1 MVGQMVGLK
10 GGSADNQT
18 GEWTDGR
25 MDEQMDVWTLAVVR
39 PWRSDR
45 DAPIASLWI
54 GGRSRSRR
62 ASLQTVR
69 RGAGR
74 RAGTGPRPPFMSFK
88 RSRLR
93 QWYLG
98 KVSTCLEFTQR
109 YCHAVLLQPMNSG
122 YLRLFDK
129 MINYL
134 SCSIQWQYTV
144 WWLSWFLLI
153 SLTLLWIN
161 IGWINLTESK

>member
-1 MVGQMVGLK
+1 MVVGLK

-18 GEWTDGR
+18 GDCVSRWTCGRTDGR
-25 MDEQMDVWTLAVVR
+25 VDAGSSAIVTLRSWRCDRVTLDSR
-39 PWRSDR
+39 PLSVTTGV
-45 DAPIASLWI
+45 APNGAT
-54 GGRSRSRR
+54 RSRTPSGNRTTP
-62 ASLQTVR
+62 SFL
-69 RGAGR
+69 
-74 RAGTGPRPPFMSFK
+74 SFK
-88 RSRLR
+88 KSRLR

-122 YLRLFDK
+122 YLGLFDK